1 MEKAE
6 EAKNSV
12 KEKLD
17 TKRAKISELKAQL
30 KDESKG
36 ADRVNDYLNNFFGHQ
51 SLSLR
56 AIEENPGDTSSGYR
70 FEVTRNG
77 KQAFHLSEGECS
89 LIAFCYFMAKLDDIE
104 TKGNQ
109 PIIWIDDPISSLDA
123 NHIFFV
129 YSLINAEI
137 VTPEK
142 YEDGGEEKER
152 DRFKQLFISTH
163 NLDFLKYLKRLPGAM
178 NKNKSQ
184 FLIITRTNQ
193 TSNIKLMPRYLKDY
207 VTEFNFLFHQI
218 YKCAHAQIESDEN
231 HDCYYNFGN
240 NARKFL
246 EAFLYYKYPNAVEKD
261 DKLTRF
267 FGDDA
272 LAASL
277 TDRINNEFSHLAG
290 VFERSVLPIDVPE
303 MKTTANFILRKIKEK
318 DPDQYAALLQS
329 IGVTEE
335 PIEEPQAAAEDQ

>member
-1 MEKAE
+1 
-6 EAKNSV
+6 
-12 KEKLD
+12 
-17 TKRAKISELKAQL
+17 
-30 KDESKG
+30 
-36 ADRVNDYLNNFFGHQ
+36 
-51 SLSLR
+51 
-56 AIEENPGDTSSGYR
+56 
-70 FEVTRNG
+70 
-77 KQAFHLSEGECS
+77 
-89 LIAFCYFMAKLDDIE
+89 
-104 TKGNQ
+104 
-109 PIIWIDDPISSLDA
+109 
-123 NHIFFV
+123 
-129 YSLINAEI
+129 
-137 VTPEK
+137 
-142 YEDGGEEKER
+142 
-152 DRFKQLFISTH
+152 
-163 NLDFLKYLKRLPGAM
+163 M

-193 TSNIKLMPRYLKDY
+193 TSNITLMPRYLKDY

-335 PIEEPQAAAEDQ
+335 PIEEPQTAVEAQ

>member
-1 MEKAE
+1 MNAVRDSFEQLRKKSNEFTASLSEDQSEARASLRLHEVHTFVNDIKYEEECTAIDVLNKAMEKAE

-123 NHIFFV
+123 NHIF
-129 YSLINAEI
+129 L
-137 VTPEK
+137 
-142 YEDGGEEKER
+142 
-152 DRFKQLFISTH
+152 ST
-163 NLDFLKYLKRLPGAM
+163 
-178 NKNKSQ
+178 
-184 FLIITRTNQ
+184 
-193 TSNIKLMPRYLKDY
+193 
-207 VTEFNFLFHQI
+207 
-218 YKCAHAQIESDEN
+218 
-231 HDCYYNFGN
+231 
-240 NARKFL
+240 
-246 EAFLYYKYPNAVEKD
+246 
-261 DKLTRF
+261 
-267 FGDDA
+267 
-272 LAASL
+272 
-277 TDRINNEFSHLAG
+277 
-290 VFERSVLPIDVPE
+290 
-303 MKTTANFILRKIKEK
+303 
-318 DPDQYAALLQS
+318 ALLMQRL
-329 IGVTEE
+329 
-335 PIEEPQAAAEDQ
+335 